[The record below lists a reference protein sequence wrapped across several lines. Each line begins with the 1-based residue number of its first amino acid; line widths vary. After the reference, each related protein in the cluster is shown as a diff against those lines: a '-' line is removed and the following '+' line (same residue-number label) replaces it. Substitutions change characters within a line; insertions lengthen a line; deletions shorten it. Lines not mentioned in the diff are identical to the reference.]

1 MTIVCH
7 RGFWWPNRR
16 MQNHP
21 SVLNAALKH
30 GWDIEV
36 DVWRTHGSALK
47 VGHDRPN
54 YEWSLPSPDIG
65 PGRLFV
71 HLKGPSTN
79 GYTWS
84 ADMRERITAL
94 LQKAGWEER
103 SSMFI
108 SPAVHRS
115 QMQVITARE
124 QIDSIAS
131 HAHSVWV
138 EQPYEDWVDDE
149 DIGNIRSHGVPA
161 YVLSSELHGRQ
172 VNLKNIEQWKDADGI
187 VTDMPHLFERIL
199 DKHDLIVH
207 PQEAW
212 W

>member
-1 MTIVCH
+1 
-7 RGFWWPNRR
+7 

-21 SVLNAALKH
+21 SAILAALMR
-30 GWDIEV
+30 GWDVEV

-47 VGHDRPN
+47 VGHDRPSF
-54 YEWSLPSPDIG
+54 EWSLPSPDIG
-65 PGRLFV
+65 PGHLFA

-84 ADMRERITAL
+84 ADMRERITAV
-94 LQKAGWEER
+94 LQNAGWEDR

-108 SPAVHRS
+108 SPAIHRS
-115 QMQVITARE
+115 QMQVITSRE

-131 HAHSVWV
+131 HAHGVWV
-138 EQPYEDWVDDE
+138 EQPEEDWVSTE
-149 DIGNIRSHGVPA
+149 DIEDIRSQGVSA
-161 YVLSSELHGRQ
+161 YILSSELHGRQ
-172 VNLKNIEQWKDADGI
+172 LNLGSLQQWKDADGI

-199 DKHDLIVH
+199 DEKDSVVH
-207 PQEAW
+207 PQDAW